1 MRTQSE
7 GAGVKRWV
15 LAILCVALS
24 ATGCITSAG
33 GRLGPLSPSPPS
45 EPPAIEQTVGAFQFT
60 LEGGK
65 MITSNKAGRDLN
77 DEILKR
83 WQKKGYIRSHTYVP
97 TSAFTGKADY
107 NLTLS
112 GSQYGESSI
121 AMQLVSGLTLMLIP
135 YTVDTRYDVHY
146 VLQDV
151 HSGAQYSAAV
161 EDSFHTTIELLLFLA
176 APISMRGANATF
188 DAMADHLYQ
197 QLRDEGAFGAAPGGS

>member
-1 MRTQSE
+1 M
-7 GAGVKRWV
+7 KRCV
-15 LAILCVALS
+15 LAIVFVGLS

-33 GRLGPLSPSPPS
+33 GRLGPLSPAPPS

-65 MITSNKAGRDLN
+65 MITSNKAGRSLN

-97 TSAFTGKADY
+97 SSAFTGKADY

-121 AMQLVSGLTLMLIP
+121 AMQILSGLTLLLIP
-135 YTVDTRYDVHY
+135 HTVDTRYDVQY
-146 VLQDV
+146 LLEDPR
-151 HSGAQYSAAV
+151 SGARYSAAV

-176 APISMRGANATF
+176 APFSMRGANATY

-197 QLRDEGAFGAAPGGS
+197 QLRDKGAFTAAPSGS